1 MAAEGPGV
9 SRSKRLLELE
19 VARFLWVAGVV
30 TVMGIDLRSVHHGWH
45 EPLAGSQKDTQCP
58 YMQWTHTNEHSRLMV
73 FSHEFMIFT
82 VMSVIYDVERL
93 ESTQKP

>member
-1 MAAEGPGV
+1 VAAEGPGV
-9 SRSKRLLELE
+9 SRSKLLFELE
-19 VARFLWVAGVV
+19 VERFVWVASVV

-73 FSHEFMIFT
+73 FSHEVIPHSECMIVFAAF
-82 VMSVIYDVERL
+82 VF
-93 ESTQKP
+93 

>member
-1 MAAEGPGV
+1 
-9 SRSKRLLELE
+9 
-19 VARFLWVAGVV
+19 
-30 TVMGIDLRSVHHGWH
+30 
-45 EPLAGSQKDTQCP
+45 
-58 YMQWTHTNEHSRLMV
+58 MQWTHTNEHSRLMV